1 MRVSRARL
9 LLLIIGLAGLIFVA
23 LQFNSGEQRASASG
37 EESLLDHLRRD
48 RPSPTVELPAGT
60 QLHVRLKERITD
72 RNRAGDIFVGRLDR
86 DVEQGGKL
94 LAPQGS
100 RVIGRITR
108 LGEDTKRLSA
118 TEVSLVL
125 DQMVLGE
132 KAFPLDS
139 QALTL
144 STPWPASAS
153 SPGQSSLF
161 LQAPGLPPDEQ
172 ETLRERSGS
181 KAGSKKEETIYEPD
195 TRLTFVLAGRLRLPV
210 FVPSD

>member
-1 MRVSRARL
+1 MRVSRARVL
-9 LLLIIGLAGLIFVA
+9 LLVIGLSGLIFTV
-23 LQFNSGEQRASASG
+23 LQFNSAERRASASG

-48 RPSPTVELPAGT
+48 RPTPTLELPAGT
-60 QLHVRLKERITD
+60 RLHVRLKERITD

-118 TEVSLVL
+118 TEITLVL
-125 DQMVLGE
+125 EQMVVG
-132 KAFPLDS
+132 KMVFPLDS
-139 QALTL
+139 HALTL
-144 STPWPASAS
+144 STPWSASA

-161 LQAPGLPPDEQ
+161 LQAPGPPPDEQ
-172 ETLRERSGS
+172 ETLRERSE
-181 KAGSKKEETIYEPD
+181 KEGTIYEPD
-195 TRLTFVLAGRLRLPV
+195 TRLTFVLAERLRLPV
-210 FVPSD
+210 FVPSG